1 MFDAIFPT
9 KTGIE
14 ELDDLREIFEV
25 RKKGGFYHFTQT
37 SIAWKIW
44 FTLPETNSKFA
55 PENRPKRPKRKRT
68 SSNHPFP
75 GANC

>member
-25 RKKGGFYHFTQT
+25 RKKGGLSLH
-37 SIAWKIW
+37 
-44 FTLPETNSKFA
+44 TNLDCL
-55 PENRPKRPKRKRT
+55 ENLIYTPW
-68 SSNHPFP
+68 N
-75 GANC
+75 